1 MKLEDLHEKQ
11 FLFMD
16 EAERICF
23 LEKYR
28 NKRKFQLLT
37 AFESTMKKKRSKKKR
52 RGKEKIVIVD
62 QQTLQQLK
70 LFGLVE

>member
-28 NKRKFQLLT
+28 KKRQLQLMT
-37 AFESTMKKKRSKKKR
+37 ALESTLKKKRTKGKR
-52 RGKEKIVIVD
+52 KTKEKKITVNT
-62 QQTLQQLK
+62 QTLQQLK
-70 LFGLVE
+70 LLGLLE